1 MYLTSYCLKL
11 IYVIDIFY
19 TLRFLLV
26 LAIFFCFSPLLL
38 DVSTKYKNNAD
49 KDSKTQPPQKI
60 NEKKINP

>member
-26 LAIFFCFSPLLL
+26 LAIFFFSPLLL
-38 DVSTKYKNNAD
+38 DVSTKNKNNAD

>member
-26 LAIFFCFSPLLL
+26 LAIFSPLLL
-38 DVSTKYKNNAD
+38 DVSTKNKNNAD

>member
-26 LAIFFCFSPLLL
+26 LAIFFLFFPSPIRC
-38 DVSTKYKNNAD
+38 VYK
-49 KDSKTQPPQKI
+49 K
-60 NEKKINP
+60 

>member
-26 LAIFFCFSPLLL
+26 LAIFFFPPLLL
-38 DVSTKYKNNAD
+38 DVSTKNKNNAD

>member
-26 LAIFFCFSPLLL
+26 LAIFLFSPSPIRC
-38 DVSTKYKNNAD
+38 VYK
-49 KDSKTQPPQKI
+49 K
-60 NEKKINP
+60 